1 MAQLQ
6 EACQENSPGRE
17 WVHDSLQD
25 VWVVKDNN
33 GWEILTSSHSAHTLV
48 LEDMESDV
56 EDKGDLQSQE
66 VEDLVDHSQDLLDL
80 LRSLDGTC
88 DEVVEESLLAFHW
101 VVDQRMDLVDHRDEE
116 EMAFPCVDGILFR

>member
-1 MAQLQ
+1 M
-6 EACQENSPGRE
+6 E
-17 WVHDSLQD
+17 
-25 VWVVKDNN
+25 KDNN

-48 LEDMESDV
+48 LEDRESDV

-66 VEDLVDHSQDLLDL
+66 VEDLVDRSQDLLDL
-80 LRSLDGTC
+80 LRSLDGTY